1 MSKYTYELRNV
12 AMFTSEAEVKSWFK
26 DYDLSDYLTEDQIEA
41 ILDAGLFTKDK
52 LANKIFR
59 HFYTREI
66 GLETI
71 GLFKIKVKDKLDL
84 LMEKYAPLIYTNS
97 IEYDILVNEDYTETF
112 NRSTGDNNISS
123 STNTG
128 SGLTVGSDTPQGQI
142 SKVTILAGQYATTTA
157 AVENTNTISN
167 TASNMGTETFTRH
180 VKGNRG
186 ISATYQALIK
196 QYRENILTIYNDI
209 INELNDLFMGVW

>member
-59 HFYTREI
+59 HFYPREI

-71 GLFKIKVKDKLDL
+71 GLFKLKIKDKLDL
-84 LMEKYAPLIYTNS
+84 IMEKYAPLIYTNS
-97 IEYDILVNEDYTETF
+97 LEYDLLVNEDYTE
-112 NRSTGDNNISS
+112 NLEN
-123 STNTG
+123 
-128 SGLTVGSDTPQGQI
+128 LYLSDI
-142 SKVTILAGQYATTTA
+142 
-157 AVENTNTISN
+157 
-167 TASNMGTETFTRH
+167 
-180 VKGNRG
+180 
-186 ISATYQALIK
+186 
-196 QYRENILTIYNDI
+196 
-209 INELNDLFMGVW
+209 